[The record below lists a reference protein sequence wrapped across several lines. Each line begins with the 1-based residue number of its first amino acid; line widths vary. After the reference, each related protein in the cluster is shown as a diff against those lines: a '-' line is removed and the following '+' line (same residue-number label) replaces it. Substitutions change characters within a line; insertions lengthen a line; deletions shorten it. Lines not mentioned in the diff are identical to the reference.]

1 MVHVAAPLC
10 ATYSLFALVFLAA
23 SSNQGPP
30 LLSNVMEGATL
41 TWELL
46 SLLLHLAIA
55 YTLLLLSSNEAD
67 WSIQGGAQVQPSML
81 PLALN

>member
-1 MVHVAAPLC
+1 
-10 ATYSLFALVFLAA
+10 
-23 SSNQGPP
+23 
-30 LLSNVMEGATL
+30 MEGATL

-46 SLLLHLAIA
+46 SLLLYLAIA